1 MSTASQDIK
10 KQKRAIYR
18 ALRASVSKEDKLSLD
33 RMICDKICSL
43 ASFRFA
49 GTVLLYSPIGSE
61 IDLTPVAIRALELG
75 KKIAFPICDTE
86 RRVMTFKYVSALDEL
101 KVGSYSI
108 PEPDK
113 DSPSFVGGQNALC
126 IVPALAFDKGGY
138 RLGYGGGY
146 YDKFLKTFSG
156 VSLGVA
162 YDSLITD
169 KLPRGVYDMPVSI
182 ILTERRNIVPNE
194 KR

>member
-1 MSTASQDIK
+1 MSTSPQEIK

-18 ALRASVSKEDKLSLD
+18 ALRASVSKEDKLTLD
-33 RMICDKICSL
+33 KTICDKITAL

-49 GTVLLYSPIGSE
+49 ETVLLYYPIGSE

-75 KKIAFPICDTE
+75 KKLAFPICDTE
-86 RRVMTFKYVSALDEL
+86 HRVMTFKYVHSLDEL
-101 KVGSYSI
+101 RIGSYSI
-108 PEPDK
+108 PEPD
-113 DSPSFVGGQNALC
+113 DSAETFGGEKSSLC
-126 IVPALAFDKGGY
+126 IVPALAFDKDGF

-146 YDKFLKTFSG
+146 YDKFLKIFLG

-162 YDSLITD
+162 YDSLIAD
-169 KLPRGVYDMPVSI
+169 KLPRGIYDMPVNI
-182 ILTERRNIVPNE
+182 ILTERRSIVPNE

>member
-1 MSTASQDIK
+1 MSATSQNIK

-18 ALRASVSKEDKLSLD
+18 ALRASVSKEDKLALD
-33 RMICDKICSL
+33 RAICDKICSL

-49 GTVLLYSPIGSE
+49 DTVLLYSPIGSE
-61 IDLTPVAIRALELG
+61 IDLTPVALRALELG

-86 RRVMTFKYVSALDEL
+86 RRVMTFKYVSTLDDL
-101 KVGSYSI
+101 KTGSYSI

-113 DSPSFVGGQNALC
+113 DAPAFAGEQNALC
-126 IVPALAFDKGGY
+126 IVPALAFDKEGY

-146 YDKFLKTFSG
+146 YDKFLKIFKG

-162 YDSLITD
+162 YDSLIAD
-169 KLPRGVYDMPVSI
+169 RLPRGVYDMPVSI